1 MVETERRGDIRVLAV
16 RRPPVNAIDL
26 EVARALADALHA
38 ARADPS
44 CRAVVLTGMS
54 GVFSAGIDTRVVPAY
69 DPPTRAAMLRAVNR
83 MILELYGL
91 PKPTVAAI
99 SGHAL
104 GGALVM
110 ALACDV
116 RLAACGAFRLG
127 LTEAAAGIPFPA
139 GPLAVVCAELSPE
152 ARRRLALGA
161 LVAGP
166 DAPELAAVVDRVVE
180 PVALLDAAVREAERL
195 AAMPA
200 YGPVKA
206 QLRAAALAPLRQIV
220 EQDEEPLL
228 RGWV

>member
-1 MVETERRGDIRVLAV
+1 MVEAERRGDVRVLAL

-26 EVARALADALHA
+26 EVARALANALHA
-38 ARADPS
+38 AGADPS
-44 CRAVVLTGMS
+44 CRAVVVTGMP
-54 GVFSAGIDTRVVPAY
+54 GVFSAGIDTRAVPAY
-69 DPPTRAAMLRAVNR
+69 TPATRAAMLRTVNR

-104 GGALVM
+104 GGALVV

-116 RLAACGAFRLG
+116 RLAARGAFRLG

-139 GPLAVVCAELSPE
+139 GPLTVVRAELSPE

-161 LVAGP
+161 LVAAP
-166 DAPELAAVVDRVVE
+166 DAPDLVGVVDRVVE
-180 PVALLDAAVREAERL
+180 PDALLDEAVRVAERQ

-206 QLRAAALAPLRQIV
+206 QLRATALGRLRQIV
-220 EQDEEPLL
+220 EQDDEPLL
-228 RGWV
+228 RGWI